1 MPEILAPAG
10 SLPALYGALNAG
22 ADAVYVGADKFSA
35 RAYAENPSS
44 QEICEA
50 LDYAHLFNKKI
61 YLALNTLIKD
71 SEFKD
76 ALKVIEPLYLYGL
89 DGIIIQDI
97 GLISV
102 MKDFFPDLPLHAS
115 TQMAVACVAGAR
127 YLKDLGMSRI
137 VLAREL
143 SMKEISDITK
153 DGREYGYETECFVH
167 GAMCY
172 SYSGCCLF
180 SSMAGGRSGNRGRCA
195 GPCRKPYSVY
205 GDIDSALKGR
215 NGSDYYPLSM
225 RDMCVIGHIGDMA
238 DAGVDSL
245 KIEGR
250 MKAPEYA
257 AGVSRIYKNA
267 LLKYESGNLNKSDI
281 KKYENDL
288 RQLYIRSKVGTGYLY
303 EYNGPD
309 MLTLD
314 NPSYSSI
321 ANDNE
326 SRLKAEIKSEYID
339 KNLKL
344 DIDMTVSVK
353 TGEALSLSVKSGEC
367 EVSGTGG
374 ICDRALKNPTD
385 NETIKKQMMKTGN
398 TVFNVASLDIKNDL
412 GSFVPVGALN
422 SIRRDVLDEL
432 YDKLIKSYHREN
444 NTDTDILYEKK
455 TGELS
460 YAKNKEDHLPVFS
473 ISNARQ
479 LKAFMD
485 AGPEGMIRSD
495 IFSDVYDDGLME
507 EYISNGG
514 RLILALPPVVRQKN
528 VSLIKDRLKEL
539 VLRFDDAVYGIDAK
553 GYDGLYIA
561 EGYLDSFRIFTSGSV
576 YVFNRFAEHFINERG
591 YISKASYEKNKKEL
605 SLKGVCERAVS
616 LYGFIP
622 MMISAGCVIKTS
634 DRCNKDKDK
643 DIIYLKDESGRI
655 FPVKPCHELC
665 HNVIYNNVPQVLFSK
680 VRDIGDKYD
689 YFFID
694 FTVEDYDETYRILK
708 IIKDNYDESGI
719 MSLSVIKLF
728 EDNRFTLGHYN
739 RGVM

>member
-10 SLPALYGALNAG
+10 SIPALYGALNAG

-35 RAYAENPSS
+35 RAYAENPSVE
-44 QEICEA
+44 EICEA

-61 YLALNTLIKD
+61 YLALNTLLKD
-71 SEFKD
+71 SELKD
-76 ALKVIEPLYLYGL
+76 ALKILEPLYLCGL

-102 MKDFFPDLPLHAS
+102 MKDFFPGLPLHAS
-115 TQMAVACVAGAR
+115 TQMAVASVSGAR

-195 GPCRKPYSVY
+195 GPCRKSYAVY
-205 GDIDSALKGR
+205 DDMESAVKGR

-250 MKAPEYA
+250 MKVPEYA
-257 AGVSRIYKNA
+257 AGVSHIYKTA
-267 LLKYESGNLNKSDI
+267 LTKYESGTLNKNDI
-281 KKYENDL
+281 KNYENDL

-326 SRLKAEIKSEYID
+326 SKLKADIKSEYID
-339 KNLKL
+339 KNYKL
-344 DIDMTVSVK
+344 DVDMTVNVK
-353 TGEALSLSVKSGEC
+353 TGEPVSLKVKTGDI
-367 EVSGTGG
+367 VSEITGN
-374 ICDRALKNPTD
+374 ICDKAQKNPTD
-385 NETIKKQMMKTGN
+385 DDAIKKQMMKTGN
-398 TVFNVASLDIKNDL
+398 TVFAVKNLEIENDCD
-412 GSFVPVGALN
+412 SFVPVGALN
-422 SIRRDVLDEL
+422 SLRRDGLDDL
-432 YDKLIKSYHREN
+432 YNKLISKYHRESHV
-444 NTDTDILYEKK
+444 DIDGLYEKK
-455 TGELS
+455 SGALTTVKNQGVNLPEFRLS
-460 YAKNKEDHLPVFS
+460 DRNQF
-473 ISNARQ
+473 
-479 LKAFMD
+479 KAFID
-485 AGPEGMIRSD
+485 VRPEGTVSVD
-495 IFSDVYDDGLME
+495 IFSVIFDDDSMVKS
-507 EYISNGG
+507 YINDGG
-514 RLILALPPVVRQKN
+514 KLKLILPHVIRQKN
-528 VSLIKDRLKEL
+528 VFFINNRLDDL
-539 VLRFDDAVYGIDAK
+539 VSKYGDNVYAIEAN
-553 GYDGLYIA
+553 GYDGL
-561 EGYLDSFRIFTSGSV
+561 SFALKYKDRFSIFTAGSI
-576 YVFNRFAEHFINERG
+576 YVFNRFAENFIKENG
-591 YISKASYEKNKKEL
+591 FISKTSYEKNKKEL
-605 SLKGVCERAVS
+605 GRSGVCTRVIS
-616 LYGFIP
+616 LYGYIP
-622 MMISAGCVIKTS
+622 MMLSAGCVIKTH
-634 DRCNKDKDK
+634 DKCDK
-643 DIIYLKDESGRI
+643 KRNIIYLKDESGRI

-665 HNVIYNNVPQVLFSK
+665 HNVIYNNVPQVLFAK
-680 VRDIGDKYD
+680 LRDFGDKYE
-689 YFFID
+689 YFSID
-694 FTVEDYDETYRILK
+694 FTVEDYDETYRILNF
-708 IIKDNYDESGI
+708 IKDNYNESGI
-719 MSLSVIKLF
+719 MSLGMLKLF
-728 EDNRFTLGHYN
+728 EDNKFTLGHFN

>member
-35 RAYAENPSS
+35 RAYAENPSTE
-44 QEICEA
+44 EICEA

-71 SEFKD
+71 NEFKD
-76 ALKVIEPLYLYGL
+76 AIKLIEPLYLYGL

-115 TQMAVACVAGAR
+115 TQMAVASVAGAR

-205 GDIDSALKGR
+205 DDMDSALKGR

-257 AGVSRIYKNA
+257 AGVSEIYKNA
-267 LLKYESGNLNKSDI
+267 LLKYESGTLNKGNI

-326 SRLKAEIKSEYID
+326 SRLKSDIRSEYID
-339 KNLKL
+339 KNMKL

-353 TGEALSLSVKSGEC
+353 TGDPICVNV
-367 EVSGTGG
+367 VSGGYEATATGG
-374 ICDRALKNPTD
+374 ICDKAHKNPTD

-398 TVFNVASLDIKNDL
+398 TVFNVKSLDIKNDL
-412 GSFVPVGALN
+412 ESFVPVGALN
-422 SIRRDVLDEL
+422 SIRREVLDEL
-432 YDKLIKSYHREN
+432 YYKLIKSYHRLN
-444 NTDTDILYEKK
+444 VSDTDSIYEKK
-455 TGELS
+455 TGEMS
-460 YAKNKEDHLPVFS
+460 FHDVSKEHLPVFS

-485 AGPEGMIRSD
+485 AGPEGMIRAD

-528 VSLIKDRLKEL
+528 VSRIKDRLKEL
-539 VLRFDDAVYGIDAK
+539 VLRFGDVVYGIDAK
-553 GYDGLYIA
+553 GYDGLYISEA
-561 EGYLDSFRIFTSGSV
+561 YRDRFRIFTSGSV
-576 YVFNRFAEHFINERG
+576 YVFNRFAERFINERG

-605 SLKGVCERAVS
+605 SLKGICQRAVS
-616 LYGFIP
+616 LYGYIP
-622 MMISAGCVIKTS
+622 MMISAGCVIKTF
-634 DRCNKDKDK
+634 DKCNKDK

-665 HNVIYNNVPQVLFSK
+665 HNIIYNNVPQILFSK
-680 VRDIGDKYD
+680 VGDISDKYD

-708 IIKDNYDESGI
+708 MIKDNYDESGI

-728 EDNRFTLGHYN
+728 EDNKFTLGHYN
-739 RGVM
+739 RGVL